1 MAAAR
6 AGAGAGAAALLYHVT
21 PRRSIRARAAANGG
35 AAEAAASGTAPRQ
48 GRREV
53 RFAAT
58 PPPRQGGSFSPA
70 RSGAAAGGRGR
81 GRRRRRRG
89 AVAAAAAGRMV
100 GDSDGQAPPDG
111 TELKRRRKSP
121 RLSGAAEA
129 AQAEEA
135 EPEAEPGAGG
145 ALEANEHRFG
155 SPDSLTRPPIRARR
169 AAGSPSTYFLPEQP
183 KTEKAKAYDSDEPK
197 KPAGHQP
204 DTDTLLKESKADF
217 IQRKKEHHSPTS
229 QNRIKSRDWPDTG
242 KQSQPLAKSA
252 GGLQSGFHKGWT
264 LLLLI
269 LLISI
274 PLLWVLWSGM
284 PRFQDASL
292 SGRDTEIL
300 EAFRAQMR
308 KLKNTYQSQDPNLWK
323 RTHMFLEKHLNASHL
338 RLEPAILLFTAGQ
351 EAEKVLKCLSNE
363 IADAFAFS
371 QNATAIKING
381 ADKAVLDSDA
391 VKLEVDNELSSGF
404 KGGKKVAVVHR
415 FELLPA
421 GSTLIFYKYCDHENA
436 AFKDVALLLTV
447 LLDEQ
452 SLRKSLTLPE
462 VEEKVRDFLWTKFTS
477 SDAPSSYKNMDTD
490 KLSGLWSRISHLVLP
505 VWPEKGLPMEGCT

>member
-1 MAAAR
+1 
-6 AGAGAGAAALLYHVT
+6 
-21 PRRSIRARAAANGG
+21 
-35 AAEAAASGTAPRQ
+35 
-48 GRREV
+48 
-53 RFAAT
+53 
-58 PPPRQGGSFSPA
+58 
-70 RSGAAAGGRGR
+70 
-81 GRRRRRRG
+81 
-89 AVAAAAAGRMV
+89 MV
-100 GDSDGQAPPDG
+100 GGSDGQAPPDA

-121 RLSGAAEA
+121 RLSGAAGA

-135 EPEAEPGAGG
+135 EAEPGPGPGSGG
-145 ALEANEHRFG
+145 ALE
-155 SPDSLTRPPIRARR
+155 
-169 AAGSPSTYFLPEQP
+169 GSPSTYFLPEQP
-183 KTEKAKAYDSDEPK
+183 KKEKAKAYDSDEPK

-217 IQRKKEHHSPTS
+217 IEKKEEHHSPTL
-229 QNRIKSRDWPDTG
+229 QNRIKSRDRPNTG

-252 GGLQSGFHKGWT
+252 CGLQSGFHKGWT

-284 PRFQDASL
+284 PRFLDATL
-292 SGRDTEIL
+292 SSRDIQIL
-300 EAFRAQMR
+300 QAFRAQMR
-308 KLKNTYQSQDPNLWK
+308 RLKNTYQSQDPNLWK

-351 EAEKVLKCLSNE
+351 EAEKALKCLSNE
-363 IADAFAFS
+363 IADAFASS

-381 ADKAVLDSDA
+381 ADKAVLDSDI

-452 SLRKSLTLPE
+452 SLRKSLTLQE

-505 VWPEKGLPMEGCT
+505 VWPEKDLPVEGCT